1 MLLPRLSSLLCLAGL
16 ATLPVTSAYND
27 DENIKSIPLRLVLAP
42 HLDFCSSFNANTVV
56 DFAQPYLDSD
66 FQSRW
71 FDFGGDTIIRAD
83 KYIRLTSDRPSQQG
97 WIFSR
102 VPLTATNWEIEVEF
116 KIHGEGNLHGDGFA
130 MWLTK
135 QRATQGPVFGSTDN
149 FEGLGI
155 FFDTYK
161 NNRPGTSFPYVMAM
175 MGDGKTPY
183 DQAHDGKAN
192 EVAGCSARGL
202 RGASIPTK
210 ARLTYF
216 QDKSLTL
223 DLQYKSEDI
232 WTNCFTLNAPETNI
246 AIPAVSYLG
255 FSAETGELSDNHD
268 IISVKAQNLYSIGG
282 SSAGSG
288 RGPSTNGRQDR
299 ARVKVPKEK
308 GGWGWFLF
316 KFLLFLG
323 AVVGAYVGFTM
334 YRTKQRYSRF

>member
-16 ATLPVTSAYND
+16 ATMPVANAYD
-27 DENIKSIPLRLVLAP
+27 GDENIKSIPLRTHSLAP
-42 HLDFCSSFNANTVV
+42 
-56 DFAQPYLDSD
+56 PYLDSD

-83 KYIRLTSDRPSQQG
+83 KYIRLTADRPSQQG

-102 VPLTATNWEIEVEF
+102 VPLTATNWEIELEF
-116 KIHGEGNLHGDGFA
+116 KLHGNGNLHGDGFA

-175 MGDGKTPY
+175 MGDGQTSY

-192 EVAGCSARGL
+192 ELAGCSARGL

-223 DLQYKSEDI
+223 DLQYKSEDS
-232 WTNCFTLNAPETNI
+232 WTNCFTLTAPETNI
-246 AIPAVSYLG
+246 AIPSVAYLG
-255 FSAETGELSDNHD
+255 FSGETGELSDNQD
-268 IISVKAQNLYSIGG
+268 IVSVKSQNLYSVGP
-282 SSAGSG
+282 SSRSS
-288 RGPSTNGRQDR
+288 RGPSTDSG
-299 ARVKVPKEK
+299 RVKKTKKSK
-308 GGWGWFLF
+308 GSWSGFLF
-316 KFLLFLG
+316 KAVLFL
-323 AVVGAYVGFTM
+323 AVAAGCYIGFTV
-334 YRTKQRYSRF
+334 YRNKQRYSRF

>member
-1 MLLPRLSSLLCLAGL
+1 MLLPRLSTLLCLAGL
-16 ATLPVTSAYND
+16 TAVPAVKAYD
-27 DENIKSIPLRLVLAP
+27 GDENVKSIPLRTHSLSA
-42 HLDFCSSFNANTVV
+42 
-56 DFAQPYLDSD
+56 PYLDSD

-71 FDFGGDTIIRAD
+71 FDFGGDTVIRAD
-83 KYIRLTSDRPSQQG
+83 KYIRLTADRPSQQG

-102 VPLTATNWEIEVEF
+102 VPLTATNWEIEFEF
-116 KIHGEGNLHGDGFA
+116 QIQGEGNLHGDGFA

-175 MGDGKTPY
+175 MGDGQTSY

-192 EVAGCSARGL
+192 ELAGCSARGL
-202 RGASIPTK
+202 RTTSVPTK

-223 DLQYKSEDI
+223 DLQYKSEGT
-232 WTNCFTLNAPETNI
+232 WTNCFTLTAPETNI
-246 AIPAVSYLG
+246 AIPSVAYLG

-268 IISVKAQNLYSIGG
+268 IISVKAQNLYNVAGSKGAGG
-282 SSAGSG
+282 SGPPRSADRPNRSSKSKKDQGSW
-288 RGPSTNGRQDR
+288 SWFFF
-299 ARVKVPKEK
+299 KV
-308 GGWGWFLF
+308 FF
-316 KFLLFLG
+316 FIA
-323 AVVGAYVGFTM
+323 AVVGGYVGWTA
-334 YRTKQRYSRF
+334 YRSRTRYSRF